1 MKILY
6 AGSSQSSSLILESL
20 IAGSNEVIG
29 VISQPDR
36 RSKRG
41 AAAEP
46 SYVSSVA
53 EKNNIALY
61 KPLSLDENFKQ
72 TILKLQFDILLVV
85 AYGKILPTWLL
96 KSPSK
101 ESINIHYSLLP
112 KYRGA
117 SPVQS
122 ALLNDEKI
130 TGISVMRMN
139 DGLDEGPVYFFH
151 KEKILEKDN
160 KNTLEEKLT
169 SLAVKNIDKDLSNIY
184 LGKSA
189 PIEQGSKNISYC
201 KKIDK
206 VSGKITLDQEET
218 DSIFR
223 KYKAYYGWPGL
234 YFEFKGFKIKIHGID
249 VKINKNTDLVTNKFY
264 FQDNF
269 LHAKTVDGYIVI
281 THLQFPGK
289 GIISS
294 KDAAN
299 SHANFFSD

>member
-41 AAAEP
+41 GATEP
-46 SYVSSVA
+46 SYVSSLA
-53 EKNNIALY
+53 ENNNIAVY
-61 KPLSLDENFKQ
+61 KPLALDENFKQ
-72 TILKLQFDILLVV
+72 TILKLNFDILLVV
-85 AYGKILPTWLL
+85 AYGKILPAWLL

-117 SPVQS
+117 SPIQS
-122 ALLNDEKI
+122 SLLNDDKV
-130 TGISVMRMN
+130 TGISVMKMTH
-139 DGLDEGPVYFFH
+139 GLDEGPVYVFH
-151 KEKILEKDN
+151 KQKICNKDN

-169 SLAVKNIDKDLSNIY
+169 SLTIKNIEKDLSEIH
-184 LGKSA
+184 LGKLT
-189 PIEQGSKNISYC
+189 PIEQDSKDISYC

-206 VSGKITLDQEET
+206 LSGKVILDQEET
-218 DSIFR
+218 NIIFR
-223 KYKAYYGWPGL
+223 KYKAYYDWPGL
-234 YFEFKGFKIKIHGID
+234 YFELKNLKIKILGID
-249 VKINKNTDLVTNKFY
+249 VNVHQNPVFVNNKFF
-264 FQDNF
+264 FQDS
-269 LHAKTVDGYIVI
+269 LLYAKTADGSIVI

-289 GIISS
+289 RIISS
-294 KDAAN
+294 NDAAN
-299 SHANFFSD
+299 SYADFFKD

>member
-20 IAGSNEVIG
+20 ITSSNEVIG

-41 AAAEP
+41 AAIEP

-53 EKNNIALY
+53 EKNNITVY
-61 KPLSLDENFKQ
+61 KPKTLDENFKH
-72 TILKLQFDILLVV
+72 TILKLNFDILLVV

-117 SPVQS
+117 SPIQS

-130 TGISVMRMN
+130 TGISVMKMT

-151 KEKILEKDN
+151 KQKILHKDN
-160 KNTLEEKLT
+160 RNTLEEKLT
-169 SLAVKNIDKDLSNIY
+169 SLAIKNIGKDLSEIY
-184 LGKSA
+184 FDKLA
-189 PIEQGSKNISYC
+189 PIKQGSKNISYC

-206 VSGKITLDQEET
+206 LSGKITLDQEES
-218 DSIFR
+218 DSVFR
-223 KYKAYYGWPGL
+223 KYKAYYDWPGL
-234 YFEFKGFKIKIHGID
+234 YFEFKNLKIKIHGID
-249 VKINKNTDLVTNKFY
+249 LKVKKNTNFIKNKFY
-264 FQDNF
+264 FHDNL
-269 LHAKTVDGYIVI
+269 LHAKTIDGSIVI

-289 GIISS
+289 RIISS
-294 KDAAN
+294 NDAAN
-299 SHANFFSD
+299 SYADFFID

>member
-6 AGSSQSSSLILESL
+6 AGSSHSSSLILESL

-41 AAAEP
+41 GATEP
-46 SYVSSVA
+46 SYVSSVG
-53 EKNNIALY
+53 ENNNIPVY
-61 KPLSLDENFKQ
+61 KPLALDENFKQ
-72 TILKLQFDILLVV
+72 TILKLNFDILLVV
-85 AYGKILPTWLL
+85 AYGKILPAWLL

-117 SPVQS
+117 SPIQS
-122 ALLNDEKI
+122 SLLNDDKV
-130 TGISVMRMN
+130 TGISVMKMTH
-139 DGLDEGPVYFFH
+139 GLDEGPVYVFH
-151 KEKILEKDN
+151 KQKICNKDN

-169 SLAVKNIDKDLSNIY
+169 SLTIKNIEKDLSEIH
-184 LGKSA
+184 LGKLT
-189 PIEQGSKNISYC
+189 PIEQDSKDISYC

-206 VSGKITLDQEET
+206 LSGKVILDQEET
-218 DSIFR
+218 NSIFR
-223 KYKAYYGWPGL
+223 KYKAYYDWPGL
-234 YFEFKGFKIKIHGID
+234 YFEFKGLKIKIHGID
-249 VKINKNTDLVTNKFY
+249 VKNHKNTNSENKKFY
-264 FQDNF
+264 FHDK
-269 LHAKTVDGYIVI
+269 LLYAKTIDGHIVI

-294 KDAAN
+294 NDAAN
-299 SHANFFSD
+299 SYADFFKD

>member
-20 IAGSNEVIG
+20 IAGSNEIIG
-29 VISQPDR
+29 VISQPNR

-41 AAAEP
+41 AGAEP

-53 EKNNIALY
+53 ESNNITVY
-61 KPLSLDENFKQ
+61 KPQALDDAFKQ
-72 TILKLQFDILLVV
+72 TILKLNFDILLVV
-85 AYGKILPTWLL
+85 AYGKILPAWLL

-117 SPVQS
+117 SPIQS
-122 ALLNDEKI
+122 ALLNDEKV
-130 TGISVMRMN
+130 TGISIMKMTH
-139 DGLDEGPVYFFH
+139 GLDEGPVYVFH
-151 KEKILEKDN
+151 KQKICDKDN
-160 KNTLEEKLT
+160 KDILEDKLT
-169 SLAVKNIDKDLSNIY
+169 SLAIKNIEKDLSDIY
-184 LGKSA
+184 LSKLT
-189 PIEQGSKNISYC
+189 PIEQDSKNISYC

-206 VSGKITLDQEET
+206 LSGKITLDKEET
-218 DSIFR
+218 NSIFR

-234 YFEFKGFKIKIHGID
+234 YFELKDLKIKIHGID
-249 VKINKNTDLVTNKFY
+249 VNIHKKTEFVNNKFY
-264 FQDNF
+264 FQDGF
-269 LHAKTVDGYIVI
+269 LYAKTIDGSIVI

-294 KDAAN
+294 NDAAN
-299 SHANFFSD
+299 SYADFFKD